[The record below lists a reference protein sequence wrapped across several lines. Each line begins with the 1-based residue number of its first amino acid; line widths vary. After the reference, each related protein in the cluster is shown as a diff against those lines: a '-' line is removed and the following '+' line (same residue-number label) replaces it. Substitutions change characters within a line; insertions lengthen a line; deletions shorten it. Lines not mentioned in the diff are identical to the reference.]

1 GDTRRSKLPCS
12 LSVGYAVED
21 EGIKFAV
28 RALWVTLL
36 GVAIADAVRND
47 RRHGEVLGF
56 VPYEFRVPTIERAR
70 AHVWSPA
77 SRRILTPTTFGLGW
91 SVNLGRLARLTHLL

>member
-1 GDTRRSKLPCS
+1 M
-12 LSVGYAVED
+12 ED
-21 EGIKFAV
+21 EGIKLAV
-28 RALWVTLL
+28 RALWITLL

-47 RRHGEVLGF
+47 RRHGEVFGF
-56 VPYEFRVPTIERAR
+56 VPYEFRVPTIARAR

>member
-1 GDTRRSKLPCS
+1 
-12 LSVGYAVED
+12 VQ
-21 EGIKFAV
+21 
-28 RALWVTLL
+28 
-36 GVAIADAVRND
+36 AIADAVRND
-47 RRHGEVLGF
+47 RRHGEVFGF
-56 VPYEFRVPTIERAR
+56 VPYEFRVPTIARAR